1 MSEREKLIKSFETNS
16 WLAKKLA
23 EGLSNEDSLALPN
36 FKTNNFNW
44 VLGHILV
51 SRNRVLEHLDKPKL
65 LSTENEAL
73 YDTGSELVT
82 EKNAV
87 PLEQLLKLLDI
98 TQAEIS
104 LALRQVDDNLLE
116 ALYDEERGQ
125 TRFDRI
131 EGLHWHETY
140 HLGQLEILRQ
150 VSSERESFP

>member
-1 MSEREKLIKSFETNS
+1 
-16 WLAKKLA
+16 
-23 EGLSNEDSLALPN
+23 
-36 FKTNNFNW
+36 
-44 VLGHILV
+44 VLDILD
-51 SRNRVLEHLDKPKL
+51 RPKV

-73 YDTGSELVT
+73 YDTGSDIIT

-87 PLEQLLKLLDI
+87 PLDQLLKWLDI

-104 LALRQVDDNLLE
+104 LGLHQVDDDLLQT
-116 ALYDEERGQ
+116 LYDEERGQ

>member
-1 MSEREKLIKSFETNS
+1 
-16 WLAKKLA
+16 
-23 EGLSNEDSLALPN
+23 
-36 FKTNNFNW
+36 
-44 VLGHILV
+44 
-51 SRNRVLEHLDKPKL
+51 VLEHLDKPKL